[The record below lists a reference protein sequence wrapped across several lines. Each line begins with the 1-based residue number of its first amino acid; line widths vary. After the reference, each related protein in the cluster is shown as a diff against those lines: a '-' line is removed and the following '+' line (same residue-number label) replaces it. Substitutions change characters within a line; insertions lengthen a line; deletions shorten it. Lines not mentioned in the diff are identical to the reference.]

1 MFPPLLYLVLLFGLL
16 LCFPLGIFPLPVL
29 ALKERLDFREQD
41 TGKGLYLVIG
51 NPRAV
56 VIGLLSSRHAIPPLK
71 LPLVEQIALKHRTVS
86 GDETAPCILGYLI
99 GGAGVVENNL
109 RKHAVRP
116 AANTEIH
123 VVAYLAGDDRCVRP
137 LRGKDKMDS
146 KRPALPC
153 DSGQLVFNLRQQ
165 LLPLVVGS
173 GLVQHL
179 RDLVTSEYE
188 PWERLLRSLVVGVN
202 VWTAQRLK
210 RVLAVF
216 QHRYK
221 LIEGIAQI
229 FLREAHPAFLV
240 PDLGK
245 IHAALEIG
253 NVDLCALMER
263 LHKQ

>member
-51 NPRAV
+51 NPCAV
-56 VIGLLSSRHAIPPLK
+56 VIGLLSARHGITPLK
-71 LPLVEQIALKHRTVS
+71 LPLVEQVALKHRTVS

-116 AANTEIH
+116 AANTKIH

-153 DSGQLVFNLRQQ
+153 ESGQLVFDLRQQ

-173 GLVQHL
+173 GFAIHSQYLSKNSPMP
-179 RDLVTSEYE
+179 R
-188 PWERLLRSLVVGVN
+188 RSL
-202 VWTAQRLK
+202 
-210 RVLAVF
+210 
-216 QHRYK
+216 
-221 LIEGIAQI
+221 I
-229 FLREAHPAFLV
+229 FP
-240 PDLGK
+240 
-245 IHAALEIG
+245 
-253 NVDLCALMER
+253 
-263 LHKQ
+263 

>member
-29 ALKERLDFREQD
+29 VLKERLYLQEQD

-51 NPRAV
+51 NPCAV
-56 VIGLLSSRHAIPPLK
+56 VIGLLSARHGITPLK
-71 LPLVEQIALKHRTVS
+71 LPLVEQVALKHRTVS

-116 AANTEIH
+116 AANTKIH

-153 DSGQLVFNLRQQ
+153 DSGQLVFDLRQQ
-165 LLPLVVGS
+165 LLPLAVGS
-173 GLVQHL
+173 GFAIHSQYLSKNSPMP
-179 RDLVTSEYE
+179 R
-188 PWERLLRSLVVGVN
+188 RSL
-202 VWTAQRLK
+202 
-210 RVLAVF
+210 
-216 QHRYK
+216 
-221 LIEGIAQI
+221 I
-229 FLREAHPAFLV
+229 FP
-240 PDLGK
+240 
-245 IHAALEIG
+245 
-253 NVDLCALMER
+253 
-263 LHKQ
+263 

>member
-51 NPRAV
+51 NPCAV
-56 VIGLLSSRHAIPPLK
+56 VIGLLSARHGITPLK
-71 LPLVEQIALKHRTVS
+71 LPLVEQVALKHRTVS

-153 DSGQLVFNLRQQ
+153 DSEQLVFDLRQQ
-165 LLPLVVGS
+165 LLPLAVGS
-173 GLVQHL
+173 GFAIHSQYLSKNSPTP
-179 RDLVTSEYE
+179 R
-188 PWERLLRSLVVGVN
+188 WSL
-202 VWTAQRLK
+202 
-210 RVLAVF
+210 
-216 QHRYK
+216 
-221 LIEGIAQI
+221 I
-229 FLREAHPAFLV
+229 FP
-240 PDLGK
+240 
-245 IHAALEIG
+245 
-253 NVDLCALMER
+253 
-263 LHKQ
+263 

>member
-51 NPRAV
+51 NPCAV
-56 VIGLLSSRHAIPPLK
+56 VIGLLSARHGITPLK
-71 LPLVEQIALKHRTVS
+71 LPLVEQVALKHRTVS

-123 VVAYLAGDDRCVRP
+123 VVAYLTGDDGRIRP
-137 LRGKDKMDS
+137 LRGKNEMDAE
-146 KRPALPC
+146 RPSLPC

-179 RDLVTSEYE
+179 RHLVTSEYE

-229 FLREAHPAFLV
+229 FLREAHPAFFV